1 MEFEEEFPEVNIALP
16 STSIIGTS
24 EYDSFIER
32 NKIGEWIIS
41 KSDKEIQEIFIKGT
55 LSKELIQKIEV
66 IVDQI
71 TYPLAVR
78 SSGLLEDSQSQPFA
92 GIYKTYLL
100 PNNNPDKK
108 IRLHQLCDAIKLVF
122 SSVYLEGA
130 RTYIESI
137 NYKVEEEKMA
147 VIIQEIVGCKYDGC
161 YYPHFSG
168 VGQSHNFYP
177 VSYLKSND
185 GVASIAVGLGKTV
198 VEGDR
203 TFRFCPKHPK
213 MDIIPPSEQV
223 KESQSFFYVV
233 DLKNPNF
240 DLLKGEDI
248 TLKKVLINLSLI
260 HI

>member
-1 MEFEEEFPEVNIALP
+1 V
-16 STSIIGTS
+16 
-24 EYDSFIER
+24 DH
-32 NKIGEWIIS
+32 S

-55 LSKELIQKIEV
+55 LSKELIQKLEV
-66 IVDQI
+66 VVEQI
-71 TYPLAVR
+71 TYPIAVR

-92 GIYKTYLL
+92 GIYKTFLL

-108 IRLHQLCDAIKLVF
+108 VRLHQLCDAIKLVF

-147 VIIQEIVGCKYDGC
+147 VIIQEIVGSTYDDC

-177 VSYLKSND
+177 ISYLKSSD
-185 GVASIAVGLGKTV
+185 GVVSLAAGLGKTV

-203 TFRFCPKHPK
+203 SFR
-213 MDIIPPSEQV
+213 
-223 KESQSFFYVV
+223 
-233 DLKNPNF
+233 
-240 DLLKGEDI
+240 LLPQ
-248 TLKKVLINLSLI
+248 TP
-260 HI
+260 